1 MKRFLRNYFR
11 TNAGG
16 LAAKFSARTV
26 IYGKGGGYRVADGEV
41 PVRILRDAI
50 ERHLRN
56 YLVPTAVR
64 ISLDEACRFPCF
76 KGEACASDVAWLV
89 VVSDSWGET
98 AYGIA
103 QEPDP
108 RIDPAVREVFARA
121 RAQQLACETLLK
133 MASSNEPVSGT
144 A

>member
-1 MKRFLRNYFR
+1 MKRFIRSYLRR
-11 TNAGG
+11 NAGE
-16 LAAKFSARTV
+16 LAAKLSARTV
-26 IYGKGGGYRVADGEV
+26 IYGKGGGYLVADGEV
-41 PVRILRDAI
+41 PARILRDAI
-50 ERHLRN
+50 EKHLRN

-64 ISLDEACRFPCF
+64 ISLDEACRFPSF
-76 KGEACASDVAWLV
+76 KGKASASNIAWLV

-121 RAQQLACETLLK
+121 RAQQMACETLLK
-133 MASSNEPVSGT
+133 MACTNEPLAGT